1 MQQVDPA
8 CSMQNL
14 GATCPTDAVAAG
26 TVLMLVN
33 AKLSAINADLAT
45 VLSQVPD
52 ITMEMIACAV
62 GQDPSCDQGA
72 TAISIRDTIVQ
83 MATGC
88 AANRMINPCTVPAIQ
103 GLLAEVPA
111 IMQQVDPACSMQ
123 NLGAT
128 CPTDAVAAGTVLML
142 VNAKL
147 SAINADLATVLT
159 QVPDI
164 TMEMVACAVGQD
176 PSCDQG
182 ATAISIRDT
191 IVQMATGCAA
201 N

>member
-1 MQQVDPA
+1 MGHIRKMNRFILSSFFVSA
-8 CSMQNL
+8 L
-14 GATCPTDAVAAG
+14 FGASS
-26 TVLMLVN
+26 
-33 AKLSAINADLAT
+33 SA
-45 VLSQVPD
+45 
-52 ITMEMIACAV
+52 
-62 GQDPSCDQGA
+62 
-72 TAISIRDTIVQ
+72 
-83 MATGC
+83 
-88 AANRMINPCTVPAIQ
+88 MINPCTVPAIQ

-147 SAINADLATVLT
+147 SEINADLATVLT

-164 TMEMVACAVGQD
+164 TMEMIACAVGQD

-201 N
+201 NRETGHLLSCLSFLV